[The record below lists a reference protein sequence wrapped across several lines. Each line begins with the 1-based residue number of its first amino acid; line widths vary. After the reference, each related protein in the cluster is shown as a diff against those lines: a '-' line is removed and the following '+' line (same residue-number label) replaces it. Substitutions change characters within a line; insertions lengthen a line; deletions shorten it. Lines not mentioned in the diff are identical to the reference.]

1 VNCLTKETLISKVS
15 DALFENRGV
24 IFIGSGISAPS
35 TQVNWFD
42 LLKPLA
48 EDLKIELD
56 DEHDDLPLIA
66 QYIVNECT
74 GNRGYLLNEISKVF
88 NKNFPLNSYHKALST
103 TKVSSIWTTN
113 YDLLLERA
121 FSEFLIDVKVND
133 DAISRNFTNSDIEIL
148 KIHGCISR
156 SHHNEIVITQEDY
169 EDFLDNKPATSQR
182 LCNDLLKKSFL
193 FIGYS
198 YRDPNIRN
206 IMTTA
211 RRLAKKATQ
220 EHYLITL
227 KPKHTNKRI
236 LKQKQRRLE
245 LWCKD
250 LKRLGISTLVIENK
264 DELEEIL
271 STISQK
277 SRGNTIYVTGS
288 HEKGSSVAQNL
299 GISLAKNKKIT
310 LVSGQSSGIGSD
322 AVSAFTEQ
330 CIKDRYDINTRIQ
343 IFPNPYAANAN
354 FSNDPSLLPDLK
366 KCRSKLM
373 NSTQIVIAFSG
384 GMGTEAEIEVAKNR
398 NCKMLPV
405 VLNDSDLDNNAIKK
419 ILDDP
424 TMSGYLKQTD
434 TVYYEKLLQGTV
446 SVEDIMGCV
455 NKMLGWEV

>member
-1 VNCLTKETLISKVS
+1 MV
-15 DALFENRGV
+15 
-24 IFIGSGISAPS
+24 
-35 TQVNWFD
+35 Q
-42 LLKPLA
+42 
-48 EDLKIELD
+48 
-56 DEHDDLPLIA
+56 
-66 QYIVNECT
+66 
-74 GNRGYLLNEISKVF
+74 
-88 NKNFPLNSYHKALST
+88 
-103 TKVSSIWTTN
+103 
-113 YDLLLERA
+113 
-121 FSEFLIDVKVND
+121 
-133 DAISRNFTNSDIEIL
+133 
-148 KIHGCISR
+148 
-156 SHHNEIVITQEDY
+156 
-169 EDFLDNKPATSQR
+169 
-182 LCNDLLKKSFL
+182 
-193 FIGYS
+193 
-198 YRDPNIRN
+198 
-206 IMTTA
+206 
-211 RRLAKKATQ
+211 
-220 EHYLITL
+220 
-227 KPKHTNKRI
+227 
-236 LKQKQRRLE
+236 
-245 LWCKD
+245 
-250 LKRLGISTLVIENK
+250 RLGISTLVIENK